1 MDKIKKDTF
10 FCGEITVFLSM
21 ILLLILALVGT
32 SLESARIS
40 VGRSYADRSVQ
51 NAMDS
56 LFTEYCSKL
65 WEDYHLFF
73 IEGEESED
81 HDKEYIKNQVYYYLK
96 DTFDFEE
103 DEKNIL
109 EKMDLLHMEIGQV
122 EVEDIVRAMDYEGE
136 LFLNEI
142 LEYSKYQ
149 VDEQFLSEGQKMVK
163 SLEEVNSAI
172 KVVEKQMEVEEQMSK
187 VNREI
192 LEFISV
198 VEGISVGKMGIE
210 YKKNGTLKTETYFV
224 KKFSP
229 NGITKT
235 DIGIENEIVWT
246 SLKASYINPITM
258 LESLEGEATLIFHQ
272 LRVLEEQAK
281 AGPLNTSMIIP
292 ISYTKFYNVKNN
304 IIKEAN
310 SILGKIKKAKQIL
323 FHIKEQQSI
332 CINETMQ
339 LEQVYKEEEN
349 NLSETMKEV
358 FSKELKELK
367 VFSGV
372 EENNVESSFISQI
385 LKMENSLN
393 EKEKL
398 IKELLNISNISIG
411 GSAFDVA
418 NGIDKISNIKN
429 RMKYYNPKEMKFDYS
444 SFVVKRE
451 VENPLESFSKQYK
464 NNLLNLVLENPDT
477 VSKKTKKSKLFEI
490 ENSQKEKEEN
500 DYIKNLKKSTTK
512 GYTEDVG
519 SDIGIFNRLYDAKK
533 WINDTKNQQ
542 FQKLLLT
549 SYINEHFKSYE
560 TSKKENVAKK
570 NEDLM
575 AKKED
580 VTEKNVEKES
590 LEKETV
596 LSYEQEY
603 ILVGSL
609 SDKENLSETVTKIVF
624 VRGML
629 NYIYLLTDL
638 EKTKQAYETA
648 VALVGYSCMAPL
660 VQLTKN
666 IILLVW
672 GLEEAI
678 VDATALLQGKKILIF
693 KTKETF
699 CISYEDLL
707 HFDKQL
713 VQTKA
718 KELPQQNTKIAMGYE
733 QYLQL
738 FLNFLTKEEKLYRTM
753 ELIEDNVKLRYDDKF
768 QFKNCIY
775 GAKIKVDFYM
785 DKKFISLPFVRK
797 ILNTKEEKFF
807 LQSVQSYCY

>member
-73 IEGEESED
+73 IEGEESEE

-103 DEKNIL
+103 DKKDIL
-109 EKMDLLHMEIGQV
+109 EKMDLLDMGIGQV
-122 EVEDIVRAMDYEGE
+122 EVEDIVRAVDYEGE

-229 NGITKT
+229 NEITKT
-235 DIGIENEIVWT
+235 DIGIDNEIVWT
-246 SLKASYINPITM
+246 SLKASYINPISM
-258 LESLEGEATLIFHQ
+258 LESLEGEASLIFHQ
-272 LRVLEEQAK
+272 LRALEEQAK
-281 AGPLNTSMIIP
+281 AGSLNTSMIVP
-292 ISYTKFYNVKNN
+292 ISYTKFYSIKNN
-304 IIKEAN
+304 LMKEANGILAKIKEAKK
-310 SILGKIKKAKQIL
+310 ILSN
-323 FHIKEQQSI
+323 IKEKQSN
-332 CINETMQ
+332 CISETMQ

-349 NLSETMKEV
+349 NLSKTMQEA

-367 VFSGV
+367 IFSGL
-372 EENNVESSFISQI
+372 EENNVEASLISQI
-385 LKMENSLN
+385 LKMESSLN
-393 EKEKL
+393 EKEKM
-398 IKELLNISNISIG
+398 IKELLKISNISIG
-411 GSAFDVA
+411 GSSFEAA
-418 NGIDKISNIKN
+418 NCIDKISVIKN
-429 RMKYYNPKEMKFDYS
+429 HMKYYNPKEMKFDYS
-444 SFVVKRE
+444 SFVVKKE

-464 NNLLNLVLENPDT
+464 NNLLNLVLENPNT

-490 ENSQKEKEEN
+490 ENSKKEKEET
-500 DYIKNLKKSTTK
+500 DYIKNLKKSVTK

-560 TSKKENVAKK
+560 TSKKENV
-570 NEDLM
+570 
-575 AKKED
+575 
-580 VTEKNVEKES
+580 TEKNVEKES

-603 ILVGSL
+603 ILAGNL

-638 EKTKQAYETA
+638 EKTKEAYETA

-672 GLEEAI
+672 ALEEAI
-678 VDATALLQGKKILIF
+678 VDATALLQGKEVLIF

-753 ELIEDNVKLRYDDKF
+753 ELIEGNIKLRYDDKF

-807 LQSVQSYCY
+807 IKSVQSYCY